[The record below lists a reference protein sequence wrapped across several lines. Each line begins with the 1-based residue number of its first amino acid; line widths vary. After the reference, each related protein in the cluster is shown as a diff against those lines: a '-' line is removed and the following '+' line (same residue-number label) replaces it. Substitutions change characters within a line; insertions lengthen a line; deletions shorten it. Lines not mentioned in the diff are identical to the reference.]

1 MVTAHVFSPI
11 RLKKVHS
18 DRIVSITCH
27 SKDRRTGIDDMDSET
42 LGVKNTLNS
51 ILILPHLQIIKN
63 YIKTQNC

>member
-27 SKDRRTGIDDMDSET
+27 SKDRRTGIDDMDSEKERKT
-42 LGVKNTLNS
+42 ASMIRYIIYIFTCS
-51 ILILPHLQIIKN
+51 I
-63 YIKTQNC
+63 